1 MLTLSEK
8 EAQLRDT
15 VALPTEDDWQLLKE
29 EQNAAIVD
37 EANAILVKVLE
48 LCKRGTYSTWGDI
61 ARAVYTPLG
70 ELEERYEAGLL
81 DSEGRQ
87 TVARF
92 FGVNYTPAMYD
103 YLRYADE

>member
-1 MLTLSEK
+1 MLTLREK
-8 EAQLRDT
+8 EKQLWET
-15 VALPTEDDWQLLKE
+15 VALPGEDDWELLNDE
-29 EQNAAIVD
+29 NNSAIIV

-48 LCKRGTYSTWGDI
+48 LCKSGAFSTWGDI
-61 ARAVYTPLG
+61 AKAVYTPLS

-92 FGVNYTPAMYD
+92 FGINYNPAMYD
-103 YLRYADE
+103 YLRYAGE